1 MFHVKHFAEIFM
13 NSTLDMKIKRN
24 FRECRNGEKMARGLG
39 KGIDVLIPE
48 VKHSTGKD
56 EKKVVKEV
64 VKEVLKETN
73 EIDINKVEPNENQPR
88 KEFNEDALQEL
99 ADSIKQHGLIEPII
113 VQEGKKG
120 FYQIIAGERRWRAAR
135 LAGLKKVPAIVKE
148 YTDQEIMEIALIEN
162 IQREDLNPIEEAEAY
177 QRLISEYKLKQ
188 DEVADKVSKSRVAIT
203 NALRLLKLDER
214 VRRMVVED
222 KIKSGHARAL
232 LSIKD
237 GELQYET
244 ALQIFDGNLTVRET
258 EKLVKKLLEEP
269 KPSKKE
275 DVEINKQLQI
285 IYEQYEEKLKNK
297 LGTKVKIN
305 QKNNG
310 KGKIE
315 IEYYSADDLTEL
327 LRLSHKSNGGKNKC
341 TYLNNMVLI

>member
-113 VQEGKKG
+113 VQIST
-120 FYQIIAGERRWRAAR
+120 FIFPP
-135 LAGLKKVPAIVKE
+135 LLLC
-148 YTDQEIMEIALIEN
+148 DS
-162 IQREDLNPIEEAEAY
+162 LNN
-177 QRLISEYKLKQ
+177 S
-188 DEVADKVSKSRVAIT
+188 
-203 NALRLLKLDER
+203 
-214 VRRMVVED
+214 
-222 KIKSGHARAL
+222 
-232 LSIKD
+232 
-237 GELQYET
+237 
-244 ALQIFDGNLTVRET
+244 
-258 EKLVKKLLEEP
+258 
-269 KPSKKE
+269 
-275 DVEINKQLQI
+275 
-285 IYEQYEEKLKNK
+285 
-297 LGTKVKIN
+297 VKIISRIVLDFYLSFSIILLIDFDFRTKFIF
-305 QKNNG
+305 QFFFILLINN
-310 KGKIE
+310 
-315 IEYYSADDLTEL
+315 L
-327 LRLSHKSNGGKNKC
+327 
-341 TYLNNMVLI
+341 